1 MEGKM
6 KKKLLLLL
14 VLSVLIGFMAT
25 TASGA
30 EKVFKWKIQD
40 IGGEA
45 DSSQWILL
53 KGMKKMIEEASGGR
67 VQVSYFPAGTLT
79 DPDSIVDAVAKGA
92 IEGGGIIAGMAA
104 HRAPSSLGSEMPFGA
119 RDRYHLHEIHSLWGL
134 EDIMREEYAKSNIY
148 LLASLYAGT
157 IAFQSTAP
165 IRTMGDLK
173 GKKIWCTPNTL
184 WLANF
189 GAAITEVPG
198 FDMYTA
204 LKLGTIDGFTWTI
217 MELEYFKFK
226 EVVKYIMDPP
236 FLVPAM
242 HLIINMEDWNALGP
256 DLQRRIQD
264 HVDANKFEVI
274 TKEVVKYDEIA
285 MKKAAEY
292 GVKTVSLPHA
302 EVDKMKGEVKK
313 FWEEVAGLSPH
324 AKKMVETYRAW
335 LKYKGLDW

>member
-1 MEGKM
+1 M
-6 KKKLLLLL
+6 KKQLLL
-14 VLSVLIGFMAT
+14 VLVLSILFSYMAT
-25 TASGA
+25 TASSA
-30 EKVFKWKIQD
+30 EKTFKWRIQD

-67 VQVSYFPAGTLT
+67 VKVEYFPAGTLC

-104 HRAPSSLGSEMPFGA
+104 HRVPSSLGSEMPFGA
-119 RDRYHLHEIHSLWGL
+119 RDRFHLHEIHSLWGL
-134 EDIMREEYAKSNIY
+134 TDIMREEYAKSNIY
-148 LLASLYAGT
+148 LLGEVYAGT
-157 IAFQSTAP
+157 IAFQSTSP
-165 IRTMGDLK
+165 INTMKDMK

-204 LKLGTIDGFTWTI
+204 LKLGTIDGFTWTVL
-217 MELEYFKFK
+217 ELEYFKFK
-226 EVVKYIMDPP
+226 EVVKYIMDPS

-242 HLIINMEDWNALGP
+242 HIIINMKDWNAIGP

-274 TKEVVKYDEIA
+274 TKEAVKYDEIA
-285 MKKAAEY
+285 LKKAAEY
-292 GVKTVSLPHA
+292 GVKTVTLPPADVEKMKA
-302 EVDKMKGEVKK
+302 EVKG
-313 FWEEVAGLSPH
+313 FWNEVAGMSPH
-324 AKKMVETYRAW
+324 AKKMVETYNAW
-335 LKYKGLDW
+335 MKYKGLDW